1 MDTSPSHGRAR
12 LIRQIIIDVAVL
24 LAIGAVLGI
33 LAPLGTGYMS
43 LPARMAYWMLLAVAG
58 YLFYKPIGA
67 IVLRAGPGLDLPT
80 WFLWAGAVLIAS
92 LPMSILVWIV
102 NAGRGPVPIPPL
114 DVALTHYF
122 AVTVVGAVVTIMF
135 NLLPATRGAASDE
148 TRSTSGTAQPVDQTP
163 PSPARET
170 PPEPSGP
177 RFINRLPPAIGTD
190 LLALEMEDHYV
201 RAHTALGNELV
212 LMRMRDAVAEL
223 DGIAGEQVH
232 RSWWVARGAVA
243 DVKRDGRNVRLVLDN
258 GLEAPVSRANVSL
271 LKERGWI

>member
-1 MDTSPSHGRAR
+1 MGDSGQTGRAMVA
-12 LIRQIIIDVAVL
+12 RQIIIDLAVL
-24 LAIGAVLGI
+24 AAIGVVLGF

-43 LPARMAYWMLLAVAG
+43 LPMRIAYWVVLALAG

-67 IVLRAGPGLDLPT
+67 LVVRWGPKLAFPSWVMWT
-80 WFLWAGAVLIAS
+80 ASVFIAS
-92 LPMSILVWIV
+92 IPMSILVWVV
-102 NAGRGPVPIPPL
+102 NAGGGRVRVPSL
-114 DVALTHYF
+114 EVALTHYL
-122 AVTVVGAVVTIMF
+122 AVCVVGAVVTLMF
-135 NLLPATRGAASDE
+135 NLLPATSQNGAAVE
-148 TRSTSGTAQPVDQTP
+148 P
-163 PSPARET
+163 PAPA
-170 PPEPSGP
+170 PLPELAPAAAPQP
-177 RFINRLPPAIGTD
+177 RFLDRLPAAVGTD